1 MTTTFARIPTVPE
14 DDPRRSYDG
23 FAPHPEVPIESTSI
37 LYAME
42 DDEFEWT
49 QGWIDL
55 YWAEVDET
63 LRIREEELRSRRVG
77 EKQKGTG
84 EVSEGPEK
92 KRLKVSNHYLL
103 FDVTDCPSSTR
114 TITSTTSHARPPV
127 CDARRSPGLV
137 LTSRGTRSRRLH
149 ALPVISTR

>member
-49 QGWIDL
+49 QDWIDL
-55 YWAEVDET
+55 YWVEVDET

-77 EKQKGTG
+77 EKRKGAG

-92 KRLKVSNHYLL
+92 KRMKVSSRYLSL
-103 FDVTDCPSSTR
+103 E
-114 TITSTTSHARPPV
+114 
-127 CDARRSPGLV
+127 GY
-137 LTSRGTRSRRLH
+137 
-149 ALPVISTR
+149 

>member
-1 MTTTFARIPTVPE
+1 MTTTFARILTVPE
-14 DDPRRSYDG
+14 DDPHRSYDG

-63 LRIREEELRSRRVG
+63 LKGGRVEESESRREKERVQRTVGGSREE
-77 EKQKGTG
+77 
-84 EVSEGPEK
+84 
-92 KRLKVSNHYLL
+92 KVE
-103 FDVTDCPSSTR
+103 CE
-114 TITSTTSHARPPV
+114 
-127 CDARRSPGLV
+127 
-137 LTSRGTRSRRLH
+137 
-149 ALPVISTR
+149 

>member
-14 DDPRRSYDG
+14 DDPQRSYDG

-42 DDEFEWT
+42 DNEFEWT

-55 YWAEVDET
+55 YWSEVDET

-77 EKQKGTG
+77 EKRKGSG
-84 EVSEGPEK
+84 EASEGREK
-92 KRLKVSNHYLL
+92 KKLKVSNNDLL
-103 FDVTDCPSSTR
+103 LEVY
-114 TITSTTSHARPPV
+114 
-127 CDARRSPGLV
+127 
-137 LTSRGTRSRRLH
+137 
-149 ALPVISTR
+149 